1 MRGRLT
7 MLGPFLTA
15 SLAIVNK
22 VQTGVTTDLL
32 AAREREHIMAGEDV
46 VGNAIRTLTERAKGL
61 DFPEAVEL
69 AAEILRIAGA
79 VDTNRPLMQEA
90 VTLDRLYRVV
100 KSTEKRLI
108 KVESEIGLIAE
119 VGRYRQM
126 TEQYRQYSA
135 QQKALHPDDV
145 G

>member
-1 MRGRLT
+1 

-22 VQTGVTTDLL
+22 AQGKS
-32 AAREREHIMAGEDV
+32 MAGEDV

-79 VDTNRPLMQEA
+79 VDTPPNRPLTQEA
-90 VTLDRLYRVV
+90 ATLDRLYLVIKR
-100 KSTEKRLI
+100 TERRLI

-135 QQKALHPDDV
+135 AQKAARPDDA